1 MYIYLLCNCEY
12 GQQVFLFLISAGP
25 ISCIMLNMI
34 NLSKGYIYMPRSLY
48 ISAVKIKQDVGSNLV
63 HPFCSLLILGQ
74 SVSLILKVLNFI
86 STLFLICLYFNMGFS
101 MELNINM
108 DQYMDFYNFK
118 YNDSFIVFTDPI
130 YSAFN
135 NILSSE
141 LRDSKIGIEN
151 SIKEAI
157 SFLFF
162 SQYLKSFFF
171 KLKKMKVS
179 KLILY
184 ILKRC
189 ALIFV
194 IFLYFIYYV
203 DPKVIYSYLITITLY
218 DLAKI

>member
-1 MYIYLLCNCEY
+1 
-12 GQQVFLFLISAGP
+12 
-25 ISCIMLNMI
+25 ML
-34 NLSKGYIYMPRSLY
+34 RSLY

-74 SVSLILKVLNFI
+74 SVSLILKVLIFI
-86 STLFLICLYFNMGFS
+86 STFFLICLYFNMGFS

-118 YNDSFIVFTDPI
+118 YNESLIVFTDPI

-171 KLKKMKVS
+171 KLK
-179 KLILY
+179 
-184 ILKRC
+184 RC